1 MVLDPISAT
10 QTATRAER
18 PDATVA
24 ANEPERVRP
33 ERPEAGQTS
42 EAASAVVANLSAAA
56 KETARPVNEAQ
67 QAADES
73 RAREAVQAAEQR
85 VRDQQDAAANAARA
99 QEKARSSRL
108 DVVV

>member
-18 PDATVA
+18 PDAA
-24 ANEPERVRP
+24 APTNEPERVRP
-33 ERPEAGQTS
+33 ERPETGQTS

-85 VRDQQDAAANAARA
+85 ARDQEAAQNAARA